1 MDSIQKYVEIT
12 KKELSKYMS
21 TIFEKDYDKNI
32 FEDIFKNYI
41 NVRYYDINQKIKKKE
56 DLRKEVL
63 SELQEQ
69 KKILVKKYDKI
80 KVNNMC
86 EAFEYI
92 IYFDNVGKFK
102 QIENII
108 TKIVEFREE
117 KLNRKESK
125 EFTKTLNK
133 LVQEYSIL
141 KQEHITNFE
150 TKNFKLNNKKTGKNN
165 LILTTL
171 RYNIEF
177 PKAFKA
183 SIVEEVY
190 NSGITKEDRILVEYN
205 LLNNMLL
212 KDIIRGDFYKEYL
225 IEFEVALLNK
235 KSKLSRVLKIIGNE
249 DLKEKINL
257 LIEYKDFTN
266 NNKSDIYSLMRQ
278 GYKIAVKLDEEDK
291 KLDEKQI
298 NRLNVFSYVLIKDKT
313 IYSKELTKVKQISK
327 KVVII

>member
-1 MDSIQKYVEIT
+1 MDIMQKYIEIT
-12 KKELSKYMS
+12 KKELSKYML
-21 TIFEKDYDKNI
+21 TIFEKEYDKNI
-32 FEDIFKNYI
+32 FEDIFKRYI
-41 NVRYYDINQKIKKKE
+41 DVRYYDINQKIKKKE

-69 KKILVKKYDKI
+69 RKILVKKYDKL
-80 KVNNMC
+80 KVTNMC

-92 IYFDNVGKFK
+92 IYFDGVGKYK
-102 QIENII
+102 QIENVI
-108 TKIVEFREE
+108 TKIVEFREA
-117 KLNRKESK
+117 KLNKKENK
-125 EFTKTLNK
+125 EFIKILNK
-133 LVQEYSIL
+133 LIQEYSTL
-141 KQEHITNFE
+141 KQEYITKFE
-150 TKNFKLNNKKTGKNN
+150 TNKFKLNNKKTGKNN

-171 RYNIEF
+171 RYNLEF

-183 SIVEEVY
+183 SIIEEVY
-190 NSGITKEDRILVEYN
+190 NSGITKEDRLLVEYN

-212 KDIIRGDFYKEYL
+212 KDIIKGDFYKEYL
-225 IEFEVALLNK
+225 IEFEIALLNK
-235 KSKLSRVLKIIGNE
+235 KSKLSRVLKIIENE

-266 NNKSDIYSLMRQ
+266 NNKNDIYSLMRQ

-298 NRLNVFSYVLIKDKT
+298 NRLNVFSYILIKDKT
-313 IYSKELTKVKQISK
+313 THSKELTKIKEISK